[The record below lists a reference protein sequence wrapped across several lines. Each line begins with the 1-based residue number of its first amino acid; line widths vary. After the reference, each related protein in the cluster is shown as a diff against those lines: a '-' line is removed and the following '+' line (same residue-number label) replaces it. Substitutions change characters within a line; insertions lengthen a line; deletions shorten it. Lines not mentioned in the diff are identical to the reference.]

1 MDGAFWPIPV
11 KMFVP
16 KSKPP
21 SHTSPVILASGH
33 PKISPDVSKRET
45 SGRQPKNSSIL
56 SPKERALPKLG
67 YAKTLAA
74 QPVGSGAEMII
85 VEADLTRGLHS
96 FSIVGLADKAVEEAR
111 DRVSAAVR
119 HSGFKPPKQ
128 QNKRIVLSL
137 SPADLKK
144 EGSHYDLALAIA
156 YLIAAGDLAPCAEEM
171 LFIGELALDGTVRS
185 VRGVLSQVLA
195 AKRYG
200 VKTIFVPPGN
210 SREALL
216 TEGITIYGPKSLA
229 ELLQHLKGVKPLP
242 RLVRDRRML
251 TAPPALDLS
260 DVKGQESAKRAL
272 EIAAAGRHNIVF
284 YGPPGTG
291 KTMLARALAGILPP
305 LTDDDV
311 LEVTAIHSTAGLLK
325 EGEAMYWPPFRAPH
339 HSISHVAIVGGGAFP
354 KAGEVTLAHKGVLF
368 LDEFPEFDSRALE
381 ALRQPLEDRIVTVSR
396 ARASVTFPADCMI
409 VAAMNPANT
418 LSDDS
423 RVMMRA
429 AAKQSRRISRPI
441 VDRLDL
447 WIEVPLVPHD
457 TLANLANSESSKF
470 VRARVVAAR
479 TRAEVRTGKKGAT
492 NAVLTGRELD
502 EKSGFSA
509 AAKEALT
516 NAATRLHLSPRSYHR
531 TMRVAR
537 TIADLAGSNLV
548 TPAFVHEALQY
559 RPRGL
564 FGFE

>member
-1 MDGAFWPIPV
+1 MTVI
-11 KMFVP
+11 KP
-16 KSKPP
+16 KSASFSTRAP
-21 SHTSPVILASGH
+21 LARPA
-33 PKISPDVSKRET
+33 PK
-45 SGRQPKNSSIL
+45 Q
-56 SPKERALPKLG
+56 G

-74 QPVGSGAEMII
+74 QPIGSSAQLVS
-85 VEADLTRGLHS
+85 VEADLTRGLHN
-96 FSIVGLADKAVEEAR
+96 FSVVGLADKAVEEAR
-111 DRVSAAVR
+111 DRVSAAIR
-119 HSGFKPPKQ
+119 HSGYKPPKQ

-144 EGSHYDLALAIA
+144 EGSHYDLALALA
-156 YLIAAGDLAPCAEEM
+156 YLIAAGDLPALTENI
-171 LFIGELALDGTVRS
+171 LLIGELALDGTVRD
-185 VRGVLSQVLA
+185 VRGVLPQVLA
-195 AKRYG
+195 AKRKG
-200 VKTIFVPPGN
+200 VKTIYVPPGN
-210 SREALL
+210 ATEALL
-216 TEGITIYGPKSLA
+216 AEGVAVYAPTSLLQ
-229 ELLQHLKGVKPLP
+229 LLQHLKKEKPLP
-242 RLVRDRRML
+242 QLVRDRRTL
-251 TAPPALDLS
+251 PAPPTIDLA

-305 LTDDDV
+305 LTDDDM
-311 LEVTAIHSTAGLLK
+311 LEVTAIHSTAGLLQ
-325 EGEAMYWPPFRAPH
+325 EGEAVYWPPFRSPH

-368 LDEFPEFDSRALE
+368 LDEFPEFDSRTLE

-409 VAAMNPANT
+409 VAAMNPADT

-429 AAKQSRRISRPI
+429 AAKQARRISRPI

-447 WIEVPLVPHD
+447 WIEVPLVPHH
-457 TLANLANSESSKF
+457 TLAKLASGESSEC
-470 VRARVVAAR
+470 VRERVVAAR
-479 TRAEVRTGKKGAT
+479 KRAQERTGKKGTT
-492 NAVLTGRELD
+492 NASLTSRQLD
-502 EKSGFSA
+502 EKSVFTIE
-509 AAKEALT
+509 AKEALT
-516 NAATRLHLSPRSYHR
+516 LSAVRLNLSPRSYHR

-537 TIADLAGSNLV
+537 TIADLAGSHSV

>member
-1 MDGAFWPIPV
+1 MRAATPTPA
-11 KMFVP
+11 
-16 KSKPP
+16 SAAHATPP
-21 SHTSPVILASGH
+21 SS
-33 PKISPDVSKRET
+33 
-45 SGRQPKNSSIL
+45 
-56 SPKERALPKLG
+56 RALPKRG

-74 QPVGSGAEMII
+74 QPLGSLAEIVS

-111 DRVSAAVR
+111 DRLSAAIR
-119 HSGFKPPKQ
+119 HSGYKSPKQ

-144 EGSHYDLALAIA
+144 EGSHYDLPLALA
-156 YLIAAGDLAPCAEEM
+156 YLVAAADLSPLSEDM
-171 LFIGELALDGTVRS
+171 LFAGELALDGTLRS
-185 VRGVLSQVLA
+185 VRGILPQVLA
-195 AKRYG
+195 GKRRG

-210 SREALL
+210 AREALL
-216 TEGITIYGPKSLA
+216 AEGVAVYAPKSLA
-229 ELLQHLKGVKPLP
+229 ELIGHLKGERPLA
-242 RLVRDRRML
+242 RLTRDRR
-251 TAPPALDLS
+251 APAPPPALDLK

-291 KTMLARALAGILPP
+291 KTMLARALSGILPP
-305 LTDDDV
+305 LSDDDM
-311 LEVTAIHSTAGLLK
+311 LEVTAIHSTAGLLR
-325 EGEAMYWPPFRAPH
+325 ESEAVLWPPFRAPH

-368 LDEFPEFDSRALE
+368 LDEFPEYDSRTLE
-381 ALRQPLEDRIVTVSR
+381 ELRQPLEDRVVTVSR

-409 VAAMNPANT
+409 VAAMNPADT

-423 RVMMRA
+423 RVALRA
-429 AAKQSRRISRPI
+429 AAKQARRISRPI

-457 TLANLANSESSKF
+457 TLAMLSQGEPSEE
-470 VRARVVAAR
+470 VRRRVVAAR
-479 TRAEVRTGKKGAT
+479 ERAQKRTGKKNAT
-492 NAVLTGRELD
+492 NAALTGRELD
-502 EKSGFSA
+502 EKSGFTA
-509 AAKEALT
+509 AAKETLT
-516 NAATRLHLSPRSYHR
+516 QSAARLHLSPRSYHR

-537 TIADLAGSNLV
+537 TIADLAGADSV
-548 TPAFVHEALQY
+548 TPSFVHEALQY

>member
-1 MDGAFWPIPV
+1 MAAPTPRVRPEG
-11 KMFVP
+11 
-16 KSKPP
+16 PP
-21 SHTSPVILASGH
+21 LKKH
-33 PKISPDVSKRET
+33 
-45 SGRQPKNSSIL
+45 
-56 SPKERALPKLG
+56 G

-74 QPVGSGAEMII
+74 QPVGSIAELVV

-111 DRVSAAVR
+111 DRLSAAIR
-119 HSGFKPPKQ
+119 HSGHKSPKQ
-128 QNKRIVLSL
+128 QNKRIILSL

-144 EGSHYDLALAIA
+144 EGAHYDLALAIA
-156 YLIAAGDLAPCAEEM
+156 YLIAAEDLVAPTEEA
-171 LFIGELALDGTVRS
+171 LFIGELALNGELRN
-185 VRGVLSQVLA
+185 VRGVLPQVLA
-195 AKRYG
+195 AQRRG
-200 VKTIFVPPGN
+200 IRTIYVPPGN
-210 SREALL
+210 AKEALL
-216 TEGITIYGPKSLA
+216 AESVEVFAPTTLI
-229 ELLQHLKGVKPLP
+229 ELLAHLRGEKPLP
-242 RLVRDRRML
+242 RLVRDLRKS
-251 TAPPALDLS
+251 APPPAIDLA

-305 LTDDDV
+305 LTSDEM

-325 EGEAMYWPPFRAPH
+325 DGEAVHWPPFRAPH
-339 HSISHVAIVGGGAFP
+339 HSVSHVAIVGGGAFP

-368 LDEFPEFDSRALE
+368 LDEFPEFESRALE

-396 ARASVTFPADCMI
+396 ARATITFPADCMI
-409 VAAMNPANT
+409 VAAMNPADT
-418 LSDDS
+418 LSDDA
-423 RVMMRA
+423 RVAVRA
-429 AAKQSRRISRPI
+429 AAKQARRISRPI

-447 WIEVPLVPHD
+447 WIEVPLVPHV
-457 TLANLANSESSKF
+457 TLTKLSTGESSEK
-470 VRARVVAAR
+470 VRERVIAARARAQK
-479 TRAEVRTGKKGAT
+479 RTGKQGSA
-492 NAVLTGRELD
+492 NAALTGRELD

-516 NAATRLHLSPRSYHR
+516 SSAIRLNLSPRSYHR

-537 TIADLAGSNLV
+537 TIADLAGAEAV

>member
-1 MDGAFWPIPV
+1 M
-11 KMFVP
+11 P
-16 KSKPP
+16 K
-21 SHTSPVILASGH
+21 
-33 PKISPDVSKRET
+33 R
-45 SGRQPKNSSIL
+45 
-56 SPKERALPKLG
+56 G

-74 QPVGSGAEMII
+74 QPVGSLAQLVS
-85 VEADLTRGLHS
+85 VEADLTRGLHN

-111 DRVSAAVR
+111 DRLSAAIR
-119 HSGFKPPKQ
+119 HSGYKPPKQ

-144 EGSHYDLALAIA
+144 EGSHYDLALSLA
-156 YLIAAGDLAPCAEEM
+156 YLIAAGDIQPLMEET
-171 LFIGELALDGTVRS
+171 LLIGELALDGTLRS
-185 VRGVLSQVLA
+185 VRGVLPQVLA
-195 AKRYG
+195 AKRGG
-200 VKTIFVPPGN
+200 VKRVFVPPGN
-210 SREALL
+210 VREALL
-216 TEGITIYGPKSLA
+216 AEGLTIYAPQSLA
-229 ELLQHLKGVKPLP
+229 ELLRHLKGEKPLP
-242 RLVRDRRML
+242 RQVRDRRI
-251 TAPPALDLS
+251 APPPPSLDLH

-305 LTDDDV
+305 LSDDDM
-311 LEVTAIHSTAGLLK
+311 LEVTAIHSTAGLLQD
-325 EGEAMYWPPFRAPH
+325 GDAVYWPPFRAPH

-354 KAGEVTLAHKGVLF
+354 KAGEVTLSHKGVLF
-368 LDEFPEFDSRALE
+368 LDEFPEFDSRTLE

-396 ARASVTFPADCMI
+396 ARATVTFPADCMI
-409 VAAMNPANT
+409 VAAMNPAST

-429 AAKQSRRISRPI
+429 AAKQARRISRPI

-457 TLANLANSESSKF
+457 TLAKLSGGEPSDI
-470 VRARVVAAR
+470 VRKRVVAAR
-479 TRAEVRTGKKGAT
+479 QRAEKRTGKRSMT
-492 NAVLTGRELD
+492 NAALSGRELD
-502 EKSGFSA
+502 EKSGFTT

-516 NAATRLHLSPRSYHR
+516 SAAARLNLSPRSYHR

-537 TIADLAGSNLV
+537 TIADLAGAESV